1 MWSKGLIFL
10 GGVAAGAV
18 VTFLLMKRKLDFV
31 REDCEA
37 QIEDMKANYKKKTEE
52 TSQFQKDLA
61 KENAKRKEDMLN
73 FDKIVE
79 DNMYSK
85 VSDDMGKVKPKSY
98 NAFANP
104 MDKEALKDFGED
116 GNEDDDEFDEED
128 GIREYPQ
135 ENDIADRPYIIS
147 EFDYIHG
154 RKMYDKTTLNFYDDG
169 VLEEEASE
177 DLIDDIDAAIG
188 RDSLTKFGEE
198 VDDMVFVRNERIS
211 TDFAVVRQHRDY
223 INSVRTGFPEDST

>member
-10 GGVAAGAV
+10 GGVVLGAGA
-18 VTFLLMKRKLDFV
+18 TFLFMKKKLDFV

-61 KENAKRKEDMLN
+61 RENAQRKEDLL
-73 FDKIVE
+73 K
-79 DNMYSK
+79 
-85 VSDDMGKVKPKSY
+85 SDEISRIYKRTSDEMGEVKPKSY

-104 MDKEALKDFGED
+104 MSKDVLKDFGED
-116 GNEDDDEFDEED
+116 SEDEEDDEFDEED

-169 VLEEEASE
+169 ILEEEASE

-223 INSVRTGFPEDST
+223 LSSVRTGFPEDST